1 MLTTTVEVREAGTR
15 LKELVHLVE
24 TGTDVVLTNDN
35 RPVARLIPVAPRVAG
50 LHLGSAW
57 TSNDFDA
64 PLSEQFWTGEA

>member
-15 LKELVHLVE
+15 LKELVQLVE
-24 TGTDVVLTNDN
+24 TGNDVVLTDGN

-64 PLSEQFWTGEA
+64 PLGEQFWMGEA